1 MENILKGKKFD
12 KGLFLV
18 NVLGIIFDIKT
29 KKILIGRRENDPNL
43 KNLTWCF
50 PGGRPDY
57 GEGLEEGLIRQIKI
71 KTKHTKDLSL
81 GMFITLSMG
90 IFLWIIYAFLT
101 KDVPLVIAN
110 IVTITII
117 LYILILKIKYK

>member
-1 MENILKGKKFD
+1 MD
-12 KGLFLV
+12 W
-18 NVLGIIFDIKT
+18 
-29 KKILIGRRENDPNL
+29 ILILGFTAGI
-43 KNLTWCF
+43 LTAF
-50 PGGRPDY
+50 ASLPQ
-57 GEGLEEGLIRQIKI
+57 LIKSI

-101 KDVPLVIAN
+101 KDVTLVIAN